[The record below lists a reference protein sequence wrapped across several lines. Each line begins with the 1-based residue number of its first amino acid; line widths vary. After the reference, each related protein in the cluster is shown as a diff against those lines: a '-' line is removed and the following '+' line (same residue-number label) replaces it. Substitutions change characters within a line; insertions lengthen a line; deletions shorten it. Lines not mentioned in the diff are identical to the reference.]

1 MEKSMVRTVTD
12 SSGILSSIPTVPAG
26 KQTEVGKRNSDPSS
40 SFPKGEHYP
49 IPAFFEYRCK
59 WKDTE
64 VK

>member
-49 IPAFFEYRCK
+49 IPL
-59 WKDTE
+59 
-64 VK
+64 